1 MVLFPLLPGAA
12 GEFLDIPVERLR
24 RKLQA
29 LDGCQV
35 AAILAGKLDD
45 VGSQCYLVIGCRW
58 NLALR
63 RSMLT

>member
-35 AAILAGKLDD
+35 NAQTQNDA
-45 VGSQCYLVIGCRW
+45 
-58 NLALR
+58 NLP
-63 RSMLT
+63 